1 MENIR
6 FANYGQLRDV
16 DATAEE
22 MEMFETIC
30 GCIDTDHDPEQLRLV
45 RKSDDY
51 VTVVYGDW
59 DIARFKFTKRAK
71 WILIPNETK
80 APKRRIQEPS
90 DVAVFASELSA
101 AVAHAVKYQ

>member
-6 FANYGQLRDV
+6 FANYGQLRDI
-16 DATAEE
+16 DATDEE
-22 MEMFETIC
+22 LKIFDTIC
-30 GCIDTDHDPEQLRLV
+30 SCIDMEHDPEQLRLV

-51 VTVVYGDW
+51 VTAVYNGW

-71 WILIPNETK
+71 WILIPNEAK

-90 DVAVFASELSA
+90 DVAVFASELSDI
-101 AVAHAVKYQ
+101 VAEAIEKF